1 MNTSDLLNC
10 NLAIAVP
17 LATKEYEQFPEKW
30 EANRELIISYADV
43 FASQGDELLFRQ
55 EGVSG
60 QLFAKLA
67 RALAWLSFLPGGVRF
82 NGVLYEAKLSNL
94 NKSL

>member
-10 NLAIAVP
+10 SLAIAVP
-17 LATKEYEQFPEKW
+17 LAAKEYEQFPERW
-30 EANRELIISYADV
+30 EADKGLIVSYADV
-43 FASQGDELLFRQ
+43 FAHQGDELLFYQ
-55 EGVSG
+55 KGVSG

-82 NGVLYEAKLSNL
+82 NGVLYEVNSTNMS
-94 NKSL
+94 KSL

>member
-10 NLAIAVP
+10 SLAIAVP
-17 LATKEYEQFPEKW
+17 LAAKEYEQFPERW
-30 EANRELIISYADV
+30 EADKGLIVSYADV
-43 FASQGDELLFRQ
+43 FAHQGDELLFYQ
-55 EGVSG
+55 KGVSG

-82 NGVLYEAKLSNL
+82 NGVLYEANSTNM

>member
-10 NLAIAVP
+10 SLAIAVP
-17 LATKEYEQFPEKW
+17 LATKQYEQFPEKW
-30 EANRELIISYADV
+30 EADKELIVSYADV
-43 FASQGDELLFRQ
+43 FAGQGDELLFR
-55 EGVSG
+55 EKGVSC

-82 NGVLYEAKLSNL
+82 NGVIYEANSTNM

>member
-10 NLAIAVP
+10 SLAIAVP
-17 LATKEYEQFPEKW
+17 LATKQYEQFPEKW
-30 EANRELIISYADV
+30 EADKELIVSYADV
-43 FASQGDELLFRQ
+43 FAGQGDELLFR
-55 EGVSG
+55 EKGVSC
-60 QLFAKLA
+60 QLFGKLA

-82 NGVLYEAKLSNL
+82 NGVIYEADSTNM